1 MSAEAN
7 KRIAKNTIY
16 LYLRTGITM
25 LVALYTSRIVL
36 DALGIEDFGIWSV
49 LGGVITIFGFINQSL
64 SASIFRYITHA
75 IGTGDK
81 EQINRTYSCSITIH
95 AALAVIIFLLCETAG
110 QWLLADK
117 LVIPE
122 EKRDIAETVFHIAAA
137 TGSIS
142 LLTVPFSSVIIA
154 REQMHVFA
162 YLSIAETLLKLAIA
176 AAVYM
181 APARKLIWYAAMML
195 AATLLILLFH
205 YLYVRYSFKE
215 LRYRN
220 VTEKHFYKPL
230 LTFSG
235 WSMLG
240 NIAAAGYTQGL
251 TILLNIFFGPAV
263 NAARSISFQIEQAV
277 RTFVVNFQSAVNP
290 QIIKSHAQ
298 DDTAGMHLLM
308 YRSSRFSLLLL
319 FIFALPIMLETEKI
333 LYLWLGQIPAET
345 VTFVRIMFCVI
356 ALETMS
362 NSIMTGITATGD
374 IKRYQITVSS
384 ILLAI
389 VPAAYIALKSGA
401 PAKSVFI
408 VYLAIEIIA
417 VAARLAIAHDM
428 LKLDIKKV
436 VKHVALRSA
445 AAIAAG
451 SLLPLILHCTMPDGY
466 TRFATVI
473 TSGVI
478 TSLAAIY
485 LLGLDRQE
493 RVAINRA
500 AVEKIRKKKQ
510 TGR

>member
-1 MSAEAN
+1 
-7 KRIAKNTIY
+7 
-16 LYLRTGITM
+16 
-25 LVALYTSRIVL
+25 
-36 DALGIEDFGIWSV
+36 
-49 LGGVITIFGFINQSL
+49 
-64 SASIFRYITHA
+64 
-75 IGTGDK
+75 
-81 EQINRTYSCSITIH
+81 
-95 AALAVIIFLLCETAG
+95 
-110 QWLLADK
+110 
-117 LVIPE
+117 
-122 EKRDIAETVFHIAAA
+122 
-137 TGSIS
+137 
-142 LLTVPFSSVIIA
+142 
-154 REQMHVFA
+154 
-162 YLSIAETLLKLAIA
+162 
-176 AAVYM
+176 
-181 APARKLIWYAAMML
+181 
-195 AATLLILLFH
+195 
-205 YLYVRYSFKE
+205 
-215 LRYRN
+215 
-220 VTEKHFYKPL
+220 
-230 LTFSG
+230 
-235 WSMLG
+235 
-240 NIAAAGYTQGL
+240 
-251 TILLNIFFGPAV
+251 
-263 NAARSISFQIEQAV
+263 
-277 RTFVVNFQSAVNP
+277 
-290 QIIKSHAQ
+290 
-298 DDTAGMHLLM
+298 M

-428 LKLDIKKV
+428 LKLDIKKF

-451 SLLPLILHCTMPDGY
+451 SLLPLILHSTMPDGY

>member
-195 AATLLILLFH
+195 AATLLILLF
-205 YLYVRYSFKE
+205 LGEGPRAPRCGWAV
-215 LRYRN
+215 
-220 VTEKHFYKPL
+220 PAL
-230 LTFSG
+230 L
-235 WSMLG
+235 
-240 NIAAAGYTQGL
+240 AGG
-251 TILLNIFFGPAV
+251 
-263 NAARSISFQIEQAV
+263 
-277 RTFVVNFQSAVNP
+277 
-290 QIIKSHAQ
+290 
-298 DDTAGMHLLM
+298 
-308 YRSSRFSLLLL
+308 
-319 FIFALPIMLETEKI
+319 
-333 LYLWLGQIPAET
+333 
-345 VTFVRIMFCVI
+345 
-356 ALETMS
+356 
-362 NSIMTGITATGD
+362 
-374 IKRYQITVSS
+374 
-384 ILLAI
+384 ILLASLPYCTDFLYVGHDLRFHCFRI
-389 VPAAYIALKSGA
+389 WALGQ
-401 PAKSVFI
+401 
-408 VYLAIEIIA
+408 
-417 VAARLAIAHDM
+417 
-428 LKLDIKKV
+428 
-436 VKHVALRSA
+436 
-445 AAIAAG
+445 
-451 SLLPLILHCTMPDGY
+451 
-466 TRFATVI
+466 
-473 TSGVI
+473 
-478 TSLAAIY
+478 SLAEGQFPVRMLSAGFNGY
-485 LLGLDRQE
+485 GDAASLE
-493 RVAINRA
+493 RCVFSGNA
-500 AVEKIRKKKQ
+500 AFISA
-510 TGR
+510 